1 MWDEEDDRKEE
12 ICKCSSLLYGSPFTY
27 KKERERERENS
38 SLTNSQSNVKIA
50 LMNFRHSLTLSS

>member
-27 KKERERERENS
+27 EKERENS
-38 SLTNSQSNVKIA
+38 SLTNSQSDVK
-50 LMNFRHSLTLSS
+50 LP